1 MAFLESHARL
11 ISFCVFFSPYSQT
24 GAVWSCTSTWI
35 PIYTCNDFSN
45 EISRTGFLWLAK
57 KHSYFFLERRYWSL
71 VYVSVSSLKMENICT
86 RLLKKSWSNYNV
98 GQIPHIEGIYVIGTT
113 HPRASTEVVYVGRSN
128 DIHRRMVEHKRQDLA
143 IDKFVKKNF
152 AENGGIQLRVKWIEE
167 HDQRRNESDYIRCV
181 ANKLGYWPR
190 FNING
195 WIRFRYYWT

>member
-1 MAFLESHARL
+1 
-11 ISFCVFFSPYSQT
+11 
-24 GAVWSCTSTWI
+24 
-35 PIYTCNDFSN
+35 
-45 EISRTGFLWLAK
+45 
-57 KHSYFFLERRYWSL
+57 
-71 VYVSVSSLKMENICT
+71 MENICT

-152 AENGGIQLRVKWIEE
+152 AENGGIHLQVKWIEE

-195 WIRFRYYWT
+195 

>member
-1 MAFLESHARL
+1 
-11 ISFCVFFSPYSQT
+11 
-24 GAVWSCTSTWI
+24 
-35 PIYTCNDFSN
+35 
-45 EISRTGFLWLAK
+45 
-57 KHSYFFLERRYWSL
+57 
-71 VYVSVSSLKMENICT
+71 MENICT

-98 GQIPHIEGIYVIGTT
+98 DQIPHIEGIYVIGTT

-128 DIHRRMVEHKRQDLA
+128 DIHRRMVEHQRQDLA

-152 AENGGIQLRVKWIEE
+152 TENGGIHLRVKWIEE

-195 WIRFRYYWT
+195 